1 MKFSVKDFFSKCDH
15 KKSLMENFMFC
26 AVSIQIPLKYN
37 FSAALRKSTPD
48 VFEIF
53 LKRQILQTRILSRID
68 YFIQIVSLMDSM
80 CTTIFKTRIYQIF
93 WVFKTR
99 SP

>member
-15 KKSLMENFMFC
+15 KKSLMENFIFC

-48 VFEIF
+48 VFWDF
-53 LKRQILQTRILSRID
+53 FKKA
-68 YFIQIVSLMDSM
+68 DSANKD
-80 CTTIFKTRIYQIF
+80 TFTDWLFHTD
-93 WVFKTR
+93 
-99 SP
+99 S